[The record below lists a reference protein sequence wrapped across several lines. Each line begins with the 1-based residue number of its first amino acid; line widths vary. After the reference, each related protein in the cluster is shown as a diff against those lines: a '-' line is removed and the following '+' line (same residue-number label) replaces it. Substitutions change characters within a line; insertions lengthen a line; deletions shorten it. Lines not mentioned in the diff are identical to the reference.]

1 MKQHTGKFQVR
12 TKRAVAAMLPSLL
25 TLGNA
30 VCGFGAIVFIA
41 GASAKVSAEG
51 DLVYAFADGKL
62 QTACWLIFAAMIFDA
77 LDGSVARMTRQT
89 SALGAQLDSLSD
101 AITFTCAPAFLVWK
115 IISLLPHHVLHV
127 PPKVAW
133 VLAVLYLA
141 CGVLRLARFNVES
154 DADDMEHE
162 RFRGLP
168 TPAAAGL
175 IASTTLLAAD
185 LFLASDPKT
194 AYVWALK
201 SFFLG
206 IPVLAFVLGVLM
218 VSRLPYPHVLN
229 RILHGKRSFS
239 YLVQFLFAV
248 AFLLLVPDISISL
261 AAVFGFYTLSG
272 PFAWLRRRVL
282 HPKVEEP
289 PREVTET
296 PR

>member
-1 MKQHTGKFQVR
+1 MRQKTGKFQLK

-51 DLVYAFADGKL
+51 DLVYAFADGKI
-62 QTACWLIFAAMIFDA
+62 QTACWLIFAAMVFDA

-89 SALGAQLDSLSD
+89 SSLGAQLDSLSD

-115 IISLLPHHVLHV
+115 IISLLPQHVLHV
-127 PPKVAW
+127 PAKVAW
-133 VLAVLYLA
+133 VLAVLYLS

-154 DADDMEHE
+154 DPDDMAHE
-162 RFRGLP
+162 YFRGLP

-185 LFLASDPKT
+185 LFLASDPRG

-206 IPVLAFVLGVLM
+206 IPVIAFILGVLM

-229 RILHGKRSFS
+229 RLMHGKRSFT

-261 AAVFGFYTLSG
+261 AAVFGFYALSG
-272 PFAWLRRRVL
+272 PVAWVRRRVL
-282 HPKVEEP
+282 QPKAAEAPLKVP
-289 PREVTET
+289 ET
-296 PR
+296 PS